1 MRESLTMKTLFNK
14 RGDPVAYISDDYGET
29 IYLTDGSPTAYLYNQ
44 GHVYGLNGRHLGW
57 WIEGILYNHGGER
70 IGFGS
75 STCPVPIGRES
86 AKTQRQSMD
95 EIRPRWEA
103 PPLPKLSFSL
113 ADLDLKSLL
122 REGQVVRS
130 YEESPSAE
138 S

>member
-1 MRESLTMKTLFNK
+1 MKTLFNK
-14 RGDPVAYISDDYGET
+14 KGDPVAYISDDYSET
-29 IYLTDGSPTAYLYNQ
+29 IYLTDGSPVAYLYNQ
-44 GHVYGLNGRHLGW
+44 DHVYGLNGRHLGW
-57 WIEGILYNHGGER
+57 WIEGILYNHDGER
-70 IGFGS
+70 IGFIS
-75 STCPVPIGRES
+75 STCPVPIGREP